1 MFLVIDVYL
10 IVISLFCSPLRIRIV
25 LVKVFVSNISAD
37 ILSVQIRNQSI
48 MHFCVV
54 GNSNSFGCIACL
66 IHLPRPP

>member
-37 ILSVQIRNQSI
+37 ILSVQIEINLLCTFVSLVIQTPLAVLR
-48 MHFCVV
+48 V
-54 GNSNSFGCIACL
+54 
-66 IHLPRPP
+66 